1 MPVSGT
7 YAASLH
13 GVWDLRHYSPIL
25 RVSKLKF
32 SCSSS
37 ELESFEA
44 LDFNILLYL
53 RTYFAVLDT
62 RAFSSL
68 PSARRLLAP
77 WNLTWPAPPPGAVDQ
92 VDIMD
97 LACARMTLHE
107 FMWCPDP

>member
-53 RTYFAVLDT
+53 RTYFTALDT
-62 RAFSSL
+62 REFRSSTL
-68 PSARRLLAP
+68 DRHLLAP

-92 VDIMD
+92 VKLMD
-97 LACARMTLHE
+97 LACGRMTLRE
-107 FMWCPDP
+107 FMWCTGP